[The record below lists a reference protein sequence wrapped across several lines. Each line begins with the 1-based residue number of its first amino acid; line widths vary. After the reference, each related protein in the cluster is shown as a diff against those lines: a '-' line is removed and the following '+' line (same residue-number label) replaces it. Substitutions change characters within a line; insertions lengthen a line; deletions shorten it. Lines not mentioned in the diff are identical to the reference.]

1 MRKGNKM
8 KGNAKWKKC
17 KIKGTWKEM
26 NAKWEQHERKMK
38 GNECE
43 MKGNQ
48 CNIKETLGEMNA
60 TWKEMKG
67 NNYIWWLSTKD
78 TFTLTE
84 SCKNY
89 ISSLV
94 QRAHHLRKR

>member
-48 CNIKETLGEMNA
+48 CNIKETLGEWMQHERK
-60 TWKEMKG
+60 WKETITFG
-67 NNYIWWLSTKD
+67 DFRPRILSHSQKAAKII
-78 TFTLTE
+78 F
-84 SCKNY
+84 
-89 ISSLV
+89 LV
-94 QRAHHLRKR
+94 